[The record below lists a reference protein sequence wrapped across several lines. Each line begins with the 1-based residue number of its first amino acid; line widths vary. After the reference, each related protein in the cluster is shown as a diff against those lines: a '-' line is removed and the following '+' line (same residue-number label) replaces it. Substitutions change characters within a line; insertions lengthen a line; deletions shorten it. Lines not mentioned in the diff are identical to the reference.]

1 MKIDRLDA
9 GRPKPQKQ
17 LNSFYAMR
25 WMNDK
30 LYLTQT
36 EYIIAYIPIQSYKY
50 GRQFQ
55 QQQRFFLNAKANLG
69 VYARNYY

>member
-1 MKIDRLDA
+1 
-9 GRPKPQKQ
+9 
-17 LNSFYAMR
+17 
-25 WMNDK
+25 MNDK

-55 QQQRFFLNAKANLG
+55 QQQRFFLNAKANLEFMHG
-69 VYARNYY
+69 IIINRTWRIICDVAWMTGS